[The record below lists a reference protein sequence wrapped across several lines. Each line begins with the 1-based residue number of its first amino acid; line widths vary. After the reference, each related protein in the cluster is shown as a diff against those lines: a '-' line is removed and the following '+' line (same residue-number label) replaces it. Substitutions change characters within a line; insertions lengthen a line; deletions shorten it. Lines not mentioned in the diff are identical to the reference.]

1 MSTRCR
7 IAIKEE
13 NGTYRSIYCHNDG
26 YPNYVGEILEIYYT
40 DINKIEKLMDLG
52 DLSSLGA
59 SLEFKNPAD
68 LFKDPKAYVLNN
80 GTTDYNRWRDEGTR
94 AEVSNTIEELVSL
107 AESNAAEFL
116 YVFENGKWNIERI
129 NLRKLIKY

>member
-26 YPNYVGEILEIYYT
+26 YPEGVGVTLETYYVNP
-40 DINKIEKLMDLG
+40 DKIEDLMDLG

-59 SLEFKNPAD
+59 SLKFRDPDEM
-68 LFKDPKAYVLNN
+68 FKDPKAYILND
-80 GTTDYNRWRDEGTR
+80 GTTDYNRWRNEGTE
-94 AEVSNTIEELVSL
+94 AEISKNLKDLKELAFDSD
-107 AESNAAEFL
+107 AAYL
-116 YVFENGKWNIERI
+116 YIFENGKWKVKRI
-129 NLRKLIKY
+129 